1 MLKHYH
7 IRDYDFKLIIL
18 VVALTVVGV
27 LAIGSAKESLQ
38 SRQLAGAVFGFFLML
53 VLSLFDYSVI
63 LKFYWIMYVAN
74 LVLLYLVRA
83 IGVTV
88 GAQRWLNLFGIQF
101 QPSETAKILLILF
114 FAQFIMKHKEEMG
127 TLKIVGS
134 CILLFVPS
142 IVLILSQPDLS
153 TSIMVVILFCVVMFV
168 GGVSWKYVILAWMRV
183 GYHPDSIVSRIK
195 VNTVFSVHGMA
206 VPAFIIALTLIL
218 QPEQEILND
227 FQQRRILAWLYPD
240 EYSDT
245 EAYQQNNSMM
255 AIGSGMLYG
264 KGYNTNEISSVKNGN
279 FIAEVETDFIYAVIG
294 EEFGF
299 VGGCVVIVLLIFIS
313 FECIMVA
320 RKAKDL
326 AGTIIAAGVAA
337 LVGFQGML
345 NIAVATG
352 ASPNTGIPLPFVSYG
367 LTSVVSL
374 YIGIGFVL
382 NIRLQCKNDRGVSK

>member
-88 GAQRWLNLFGIQF
+88 GGAQRWLNLFGIQF

-153 TSIMVVILFCVVMFV
+153 TSVMVVILFCVVMFV
-168 GGVSWKYVILAWMRV
+168 GGVSWKYVILAI
-183 GYHPDSIVSRIK
+183 S
-195 VNTVFSVHGMA
+195 MA

>member
-18 VVALTVVGV
+18 VVAITAIGIM
-27 LAIGSAKESLQ
+27 AIGSAKESLQ

-53 VLSLFDYSVI
+53 VISLFDYTVI
-63 LKFYWIMYVAN
+63 LKFYWIMYAVN
-74 LVLLYLVRA
+74 LVLLWLVWT
-83 IGVTV
+83 IGAERG

-127 TLKIVGS
+127 KIRIVGS
-134 CILLFVPS
+134 CVLLFLPS
-142 IVLILSQPDLS
+142 LYLIYEQPDMS
-153 TSIMVVILFCVVMFV
+153 TSIMVAILFCVVMFV
-168 GGVSWKYVILAWMRV
+168 GGVSWKYVILF
-183 GYHPDSIVSRIK
+183 I
-195 VNTVFSVHGMA
+195 SVA
-206 VPAFIIALTLIL
+206 VPAFVILLTLIL
-218 QPEQEILND
+218 QPDQEIIND
-227 FQQRRILAWLYPD
+227 FQQRRILAFLYPE
-240 EYSDT
+240 EYETT
-245 EAYQQNNSMM
+245 EAYQQNNSVM

-279 FIAEVETDFIYAVIG
+279 FIAEVETDFIYAVVG

-299 VGGCVVIVLLIFIS
+299 IGGCTVIVLLIFIS

-326 AGTIIAAGVAA
+326 AGTIIAGGVAA
-337 LVGFQGML
+337 WIGFQGML
-345 NIAVATG
+345 NIAVATF

-367 LTSVVSL
+367 LTSLVSL
-374 YIGIGFVL
+374 YIGIGFVM
-382 NIRLQCKNDRGVSK
+382 NVRLQCKNDRGVSK

>member
-7 IRDYDFKLIIL
+7 IRDYDFKLMIL
-18 VVALTVVGV
+18 VVAITAIGI

-38 SRQLAGAVFGFFLML
+38 SRQLAGAVFGFFLM
-53 VLSLFDYSVI
+53 VVISLFDYTII
-63 LKFYWIMYVAN
+63 LKFYWMMYAAN
-74 LVLLYLVRA
+74 LVLLWLVRT
-83 IGVTV
+83 IGVEAG

-114 FAQFIMKHKEEMG
+114 YAQFIMKHKEEMG
-127 TLKIVGS
+127 TFRMVGS
-134 CILLFVPS
+134 CVVLFVPS
-142 IVLILSQPDLS
+142 IYLILKQPDLS
-153 TSIMVVILFCVVMFV
+153 TSIIVVILFCVIMFV
-168 GGVSWKYVILAWMRV
+168 GGVSWKYVILA
-183 GYHPDSIVSRIK
+183 VS
-195 VNTVFSVHGMA
+195 VA

-218 QPEQEILND
+218 QPEQHIINE

-245 EAYQQNNSMM
+245 EAYQQTNSMT

-299 VGGCVVIVLLIFIS
+299 VGGCTVIVLLIFIS

-367 LTSVVSL
+367 LTSLVSL
-374 YIGIGFVL
+374 YIGIGFVM
-382 NIRLQCKNDRGVSK
+382 NVRLQCKNDRGVSKDEYRIDCT

>member
-7 IRDYDFKLIIL
+7 IRDYNFKLIIL
-18 VVALTVVGV
+18 VVAITAIGV
-27 LAIGSAKESLQ
+27 LTIGSAKESLQ

-53 VLSLFDYSVI
+53 VISLFDYTII
-63 LKFYWIMYVAN
+63 LRFYWIMYVVN
-74 LVLLYLVRA
+74 LILLWLVQA
-83 IGVTV
+83 IGVNV
-88 GAQRWLNLFGIQF
+88 NGSQRWVNLFGIQF
-101 QPSETAKILLILF
+101 QPSETAKIMLILF
-114 FAQFIMKHKEEMG
+114 YAQFIMKHKEEMG
-127 TLKIVGS
+127 TFRIVGS
-134 CILLFVPS
+134 CVVLFLPS
-142 IVLILSQPDLS
+142 IYLILKQPDLS
-153 TSIMVVILFCVVMFV
+153 TSIMVTILFCVIMFV
-168 GGVSWKYVILAWMRV
+168 GGVSWKYVILA
-183 GYHPDSIVSRIK
+183 VS
-195 VNTVFSVHGMA
+195 VA

-218 QPEQEILND
+218 QPEQHIINE

-245 EAYQQNNSMM
+245 EAYQQTNSMT

-299 VGGCVVIVLLIFIS
+299 MGGCTVIVLLILIS

-367 LTSVVSL
+367 LTSLVSL
-374 YIGIGFVL
+374 YIGIGFVM
-382 NIRLQCKNDRGVSK
+382 NVRLQCKNDRGVSKDEYRIDRA

>member
-7 IRDYDFKLIIL
+7 IRDYDFKLIVL
-18 VVALTVVGV
+18 VVAITAIGV

-38 SRQLAGAVFGFFLML
+38 SRQIAGAVFGFFLML
-53 VLSLFDYSVI
+53 VISLFDYTVI
-63 LKFYWIMYVAN
+63 LKFYWIMYAAN
-74 LVLLYLVRA
+74 IVLLWLVRVV
-83 IGVTV
+83 GVEAG

-114 FAQFIMKHKEEMG
+114 YAQFIMKHREEMG
-127 TLKIVGS
+127 SFKIVGS
-134 CILLFVPS
+134 CVALFVPS
-142 IVLILSQPDLS
+142 IYLILKQPDLS
-153 TSIMVVILFCVVMFV
+153 TSIMVVILFCVIMFV
-168 GGVSWKYVILAWMRV
+168 GGLSWKYVILT
-183 GYHPDSIVSRIK
+183 VS
-195 VNTVFSVHGMA
+195 VA

-218 QPEQEILND
+218 QPEQHIINE
-227 FQQRRILAWLYPD
+227 FQQRRILAWLYPE

-245 EAYQQNNSMM
+245 EAYQQTNSMT

-279 FIAEVETDFIYAVIG
+279 FIAEVETDFIYAVVG

-320 RKAKDL
+320 RRAKDL
-326 AGTIIAAGVAA
+326 AGTIIAAGVAS

-367 LTSVVSL
+367 LTSLVSL

-382 NIRLQCKNDRGVSK
+382 NVRLQCKNDRGVSKNEYRIDRT